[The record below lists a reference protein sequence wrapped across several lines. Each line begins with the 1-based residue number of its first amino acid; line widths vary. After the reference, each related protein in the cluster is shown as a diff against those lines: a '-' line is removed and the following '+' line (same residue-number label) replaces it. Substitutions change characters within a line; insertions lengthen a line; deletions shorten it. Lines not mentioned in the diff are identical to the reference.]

1 MSALDLRYIDYYIK
15 GLPFDIRQELFNRI
29 DSIGEMTVKCLLEKD
44 EGYPKY
50 KRMGL
55 TNEEIFNQI
64 KKTIARFEAVND
76 IMIANERYPLFTD
89 PSDTFQ
95 SSQEYTE
102 MLERKSEEELIEF
115 FGCTWDDYEPKVYK
129 K

>member
-1 MSALDLRYIDYYIK
+1 
-15 GLPFDIRQELFNRI
+15 
-29 DSIGEMTVKCLLEKD
+29 MTVKCLLEKD

-115 FGCTWDDYEPKVYK
+115 FGCTWDDYEPKSI
-129 K
+129 